1 MSKFN
6 IIIYYRISVA
16 GGTAVSN
23 DYTVAGDITLTF
35 TPTGPSRQFFTF
47 TPVNDTRVENDE
59 LVFATLSTTDPQA
72 EITTRQT
79 RITIQDDDSTL
90 NL

>member
-1 MSKFN
+1 MSKHITF
-6 IIIYYRISVA
+6 YYRISVA

-79 RITIQDDDSTL
+79 QITIQDDDSTL
-90 NL
+90 SL